1 MTEAMPALPF
11 VTARSADAD
20 RIARLRNGLRRAIA
34 DPDLADARAALFLA
48 DIVVL
53 PDDAYLA
60 IDRME
65 QAAAARGYPTL
76 A

>member
-1 MTEAMPALPF
+1 
-11 VTARSADAD
+11 
-20 RIARLRNGLRRAIA
+20 
-34 DPDLADARAALFLA
+34 
-48 DIVVL
+48 VL

-65 QAAAARGYPTL
+65 EDAIAAGYPQL